1 MTPPMNAI
9 KKKSPEK
16 RILHLDMDAFYA
28 SVEMLDNPALKGKP
42 VIVGGSVSR
51 GVVCAASYEARKY
64 GVHSALAI
72 AIAKRRC
79 PNGIFLPVRMFRYK
93 EVSQQIFSIF
103 HRYTP
108 LVEPISLDEAFLDV
122 TASEKLKG
130 PAEEI
135 TRTIKKEVF
144 AETGLTISAGVAASK
159 LVAKIA
165 SDFQKPDGLTIV
177 PPGAE
182 QEFLAP
188 LPIKDLWGVGKST
201 REALNLLNVET
212 IGDLAGLSLKLLAHK
227 FGKLGIHM
235 YYTSRGIDEREV
247 NPEREIK
254 SVGQEETF
262 EKDLV
267 NKERLLKEILH
278 LAEKVGWRLRKY
290 GLAGKTVTLKIK
302 YHDFKQITRSTSL
315 AAPTDDGRLIFQEAA
330 ILLEKTEAGSRPV
343 RLTGVTVS
351 NLSDPD
357 KVEQLT
363 LFSANNRG
371 KKRKQVNKACD
382 NINEKYGA
390 NAILPATLLKEEKQT
405 NKKS

>member
-1 MTPPMNAI
+1 MNAI

>member
-1 MTPPMNAI
+1 MNTLT
-9 KKKSPEK
+9 KKSPEK

-42 VIVGGSVSR
+42 VIVGGNVSR
-51 GVVCAASYEARKY
+51 GVVSAASYEARKY

-122 TASEKLKG
+122 TASEKLIG
-130 PAEEI
+130 TAEEI
-135 TRTIKKEVF
+135 ARTIKKEVF

-177 PPGAE
+177 PSGKE

-212 IGDLAGLSLKLLAHK
+212 IGDLAGLSLKLLSNK

-235 YYTSRGIDEREV
+235 YYASRGIDEREV

-254 SVGQEETF
+254 SVGQEKTF
-262 EKDLV
+262 ETDTIDKD
-267 NKERLLKEILH
+267 RLLKEILH

-302 YHDFKQITRSTSL
+302 YNDFKQITRSTSL

-330 ILLEKTEAGSRPV
+330 TLLEKTEAGSRPV

-351 NLSDPD
+351 NFSGPD
-357 KVEQLT
+357 QVEQLT
-363 LFSANNRG
+363 LFSENNRG

-382 NINEKYGA
+382 NISEKYGVR
-390 NAILPATLLKEEKQT
+390 AIQPATLLKDEKQT